1 MTCKEV
7 FKYLEE
13 WAPKEIAWQNDNV
26 GLQVGHTNK
35 KVKNILISLELTDE
49 VLKYAVKKNCNLIIT
64 HHPLIFHQI
73 KNLNLNTNSNSKL
86 IEQLIKHEITLYSA
100 HTNLDFA
107 KNGVSFQLAK
117 VLGLKN
123 ISFLKNLE
131 SNQFKLVVF
140 VPEKDLEKVASAI
153 FNAGGGIIGEYSN
166 CSYRSKGEGTF
177 KGSEM
182 SNPALGIKGVYEKVS
197 EVKLEV
203 LVDFW
208 KINEVIKSML
218 SAHPYEEP
226 AYDIYLLKNKNVNFG
241 VGAIG
246 NFEKPLTATELMN
259 LISKKLANNQIKF
272 VQGASRKINKVAV
285 CGGSGSDLLEEAI
298 NKNADAFI
306 TADIKYHTFHSAFKK
321 IWLIDAGHYE
331 SEKPVLDILQKKLTK
346 LSQENT
352 DIKIIKFNGNT
363 SPIKIYNK
371 LRSHKN

>member
-1 MTCKEV
+1 MTCREV

-35 KVKNILISLELTDE
+35 KVKNILISLELTEE

-73 KNLNLNTNSNSKL
+73 KNLNLNANSNSKL

-131 SNQFKLVVF
+131 SNQFKLIVF
-140 VPEKDLEKVASAI
+140 VPEKDLEKVAAAI

-177 KGSEM
+177 KGSEV
-182 SNPALGIKGVYEKVS
+182 SNPAVGIKGVYEKVS

-218 SAHPYEEP
+218 LAHPYEEP
-226 AYDIYLLKNKNVNFG
+226 AYDIYPLKNKNVNFG

-246 NFEKPLTATELMN
+246 NFEKLLTASELMN
-259 LISKKLANNQIKF
+259 LVSKKLGNKQIKF
-272 VQGASRKINKVAV
+272 VQGASRKIRKVAV

-298 NKNADAFI
+298 NKNADALI
-306 TADIKYHTFHSAFKK
+306 TADIKYHTFHTAFKK

-331 SEKPVLDILQKKLTK
+331 TEKPILDILQKKLTE
-346 LSQENT
+346 LLQVNT
-352 DIKIIKFNGNT
+352 NIKVIKFNGNT
-363 SPIKIYNK
+363 NPIKIYNK

>member
-26 GLQVGHTNK
+26 GLQVGHTNN

-64 HHPLIFHQI
+64 HHPLIFHPI

-131 SNQFKLVVF
+131 SNQFKLIVF

-153 FNAGGGIIGEYSN
+153 FDAGGGIIGEYSN

-182 SNPALGIKGVYEKVS
+182 SNPAVGIKGIYEKVS

-218 SAHPYEEP
+218 LAHPYEEP
-226 AYDIYLLKNKNVNFG
+226 AYDIYPLKNKNVNFG

-246 NFEKPLTATELMN
+246 TFEKPLTATELMN
-259 LISKKLANNQIKF
+259 LVSKKLAAKQIKF
-272 VQGASRKINKVAV
+272 VEGASRKIYKAAV
-285 CGGSGSDLLEEAI
+285 CGGSGSDLLQEAL

-331 SEKPVLDILQKKLTK
+331 TEKPILDILQKKLTK
-346 LSQENT
+346 LSQENA

-363 SPIKIYNK
+363 NPIKIYNK

>member
-1 MTCKEV
+1 MTCREV

-35 KVKNILISLELTDE
+35 KIKNILISLELTEE
-49 VLKYAVKKNCNLIIT
+49 VFKYAVKKNCNLIIT

-73 KNLNLNTNSNSKL
+73 KNLNLNANSNSKL

-131 SNQFKLVVF
+131 SNQFKLIVF
-140 VPEKDLEKVASAI
+140 VPEKDLEKVAAAI

-177 KGSEM
+177 KGSEV
-182 SNPALGIKGVYEKVS
+182 SNPAVGIKGVYEKVS

-208 KINEVIKSML
+208 KINEVLRSML
-218 SAHPYEEP
+218 LAHPYEEP
-226 AYDIYLLKNKNVNFG
+226 AYDIYPLKNKNVNFG

-259 LISKKLANNQIKF
+259 LVSKKLANKQIKF
-272 VQGASRKINKVAV
+272 VQGASRKIRKVAV

-298 NKNADAFI
+298 NKNADALI
-306 TADIKYHTFHSAFKK
+306 TADIKYHTFHAAFKK

-331 SEKPVLDILQKKLTK
+331 TEKPILDILKKKLTEV
-346 LSQENT
+346 LQENT
-352 DIKIIKFNGNT
+352 EIKIMKFNGNT
-363 SPIKIYNK
+363 NPIKIYNK

>member
-1 MTCKEV
+1 MTCREV

-35 KVKNILISLELTDE
+35 KVKNILISLELTEE

-73 KNLNLNTNSNSKL
+73 KNLNLNANSNSKL

-131 SNQFKLVVF
+131 SNQFKLIVF
-140 VPEKDLEKVASAI
+140 VPEKDLEKVAAAI

-177 KGSEM
+177 KGSEV
-182 SNPALGIKGVYEKVS
+182 SNPAVGIKGVYEKVS

-218 SAHPYEEP
+218 LAHPYEEP
-226 AYDIYLLKNKNVNFG
+226 AYDIYPLKNKNVNFG

-246 NFEKPLTATELMN
+246 NFEKLLTASELMN
-259 LISKKLANNQIKF
+259 LVSKKLGNKQIKF
-272 VQGASRKINKVAV
+272 VRCASRK
-285 CGGSGSDLLEEAI
+285 
-298 NKNADAFI
+298 F
-306 TADIKYHTFHSAFKK
+306 
-321 IWLIDAGHYE
+321 
-331 SEKPVLDILQKKLTK
+331 
-346 LSQENT
+346 
-352 DIKIIKFNGNT
+352 
-363 SPIKIYNK
+363 
-371 LRSHKN
+371 

>member
-1 MTCKEV
+1 MTCREV

-35 KVKNILISLELTDE
+35 KVKNILISLELTEE

-73 KNLNLNTNSNSKL
+73 KNLNLSANSNSKL

-131 SNQFKLVVF
+131 SNQFKLIVF
-140 VPEKDLEKVASAI
+140 VPEKDLEKVAAAI

-177 KGSEM
+177 KGSEV
-182 SNPALGIKGVYEKVS
+182 SNPAVGIKGVYEKVS

-218 SAHPYEEP
+218 LAHPYEEP
-226 AYDIYLLKNKNVNFG
+226 AYDIYPLKNKNVNFG

-246 NFEKPLTATELMN
+246 NFEKLLTASELMN
-259 LISKKLANNQIKF
+259 LVSKKLGNKQIKF
-272 VQGASRKINKVAV
+272 VRGASRKIRKVAV

-298 NKNADAFI
+298 NKNADALI
-306 TADIKYHTFHSAFKK
+306 TADIKYHTFHTAFKK

-331 SEKPVLDILQKKLTK
+331 TEKPILDILQKKLTE
-346 LSQENT
+346 LLQVNT
-352 DIKIIKFNGNT
+352 NIKVIKFNGNT
-363 SPIKIYNK
+363 NPIKIYNK

>member
-26 GLQVGHTNK
+26 GLQVGHSNK

-64 HHPLIFHQI
+64 HHPLIFHPI
-73 KNLNLNTNSNSKL
+73 KNLNLNDNSNSKL
-86 IEQLIKHEITLYSA
+86 IEQLIKHQITLYSA

-131 SNQFKLVVF
+131 SNQVKLIVF

-153 FNAGGGIIGEYSN
+153 FDAGGGIIGEYSN

-182 SNPALGIKGVYEKVS
+182 SNPAVGIKGIYEKVS

-208 KINEVIKSML
+208 NLNEVIKSML
-218 SAHPYEEP
+218 LAHPYEEP
-226 AYDIYLLKNKNVNFG
+226 AYDIYPLKNKNVNFG

-246 NFEKPLTATELMN
+246 TFEKPLTASEFMN
-259 LISKKLANNQIKF
+259 LVSKKLATKQIKF
-272 VQGASRKINKVAV
+272 VEGASRKINKAAV
-285 CGGSGSDLLEEAI
+285 CGGSGSDLLPEAI

-306 TADIKYHTFHSAFKK
+306 TADIKYHTFHSAHKK

-331 SEKPVLDILQKKLTK
+331 TEKPILDILHKKLTK
-346 LSQENT
+346 LSQEDS

-363 SPIKIYNK
+363 NPIKIYNK